1 MIKLPKVEKKD
12 KSESTGIG
20 TVAKIVAGLSLAVG
34 AVASA
39 QAKTLPD
46 TIGQSPNVTSG
57 ALLLT
62 TSVTSPT
69 VPYHSSHMSHSSHS
83 SHHSHYSSRY

>member
-12 KSESTGIG
+12 KSEPSGIK
-20 TVAKIVAGLSLAVG
+20 TVAKIVAGLSLVVGTAV
-34 AVASA
+34 SA
-39 QAKTLPD
+39 QAATLPD
-46 TIGQSPNVTSG
+46 TVEQSPSATSSS
-57 ALLLT
+57 LLLT
-62 TSVTSPT
+62 ASVTSPT